1 MGSVDI
7 RGSDFHAQIR
17 KWNTLP
23 EQSRTIHHFAS
34 QPILIIYFIST
45 IQIMSFVFRD
55 PFFDAFDD
63 YLTNSMPCYC
73 AIDNDDEKNS
83 AVVKNPKVR
92 RDVITPLSGFGRMD
106 VHENENEYEV
116 DVDIPGMS
124 KEDIKVSSE
133 EKKLV
138 IEGERK
144 SEKKEDDDKTKVH
157 FVERHFGS
165 FHREVCLPGNAL
177 MDKIDAKYENGV
189 LKVCIPKEKRVES
202 TKKQITV
209 N

>member
-1 MGSVDI
+1 
-7 RGSDFHAQIR
+7 
-17 KWNTLP
+17 
-23 EQSRTIHHFAS
+23 
-34 QPILIIYFIST
+34 
-45 IQIMSFVFRD
+45 MSFVFRD

-83 AVVKNPKVR
+83 AVQKNPKVR
-92 RDVITPLSGFGRMD
+92 RDVITPFSGLGRMD

-165 FHREVCLPGNAL
+165 FHREVCLPGNAM
-177 MDKIDAKYENGV
+177 MDGIDAKYENGV
-189 LKVCIPKEKRVES
+189 LRVCIPKEKKVES
-202 TKKQITV
+202 TKKVITV

>member
-7 RGSDFHAQIR
+7 RGSDFHAQIT

-23 EQSRTIHHFAS
+23 EQSRTSHHFDS
-34 QPILIIYFIST
+34 QPFLIIYFISI

-83 AVVKNPKVR
+83 AVAKNPKVR

-165 FHREVCLPGNAL
+165 FHREVCLPGNAM
-177 MDKIDAKYENGV
+177 MDGIEAKYENGV
-189 LKVCIPKEKRVES
+189 LKVCIPKEKKVES
-202 TKKQITV
+202 SKKQITV

>member
-1 MGSVDI
+1 
-7 RGSDFHAQIR
+7 
-17 KWNTLP
+17 
-23 EQSRTIHHFAS
+23 
-34 QPILIIYFIST
+34 
-45 IQIMSFVFRD
+45 MSFVFRD

-83 AVVKNPKVR
+83 AVQKNPKVR

-133 EKKLV
+133 ENKLV

-144 SEKKEDDDKTKVH
+144 SEKKEDDDKTN
-157 FVERHFGS
+157 

-177 MDKIDAKYENGV
+177 MDKIEAKYEDGV
-189 LKVCIPKEKRVES
+189 LKVCVPKEKKVES
-202 TKKQITV
+202 SKKQITV